1 RRERSEHPASG
12 DEAHLAPLGPF
23 RRAEA
28 LTPSAHRSFLPRD
41 DRDDR
46 MGPVATTGTRG
57 SEMPPITVPRGSTLT
72 IGALS
77 RRTGVNIETIRFYE
91 RIGILE
97 KPPRSAAG
105 HRIYRREQS
114 MRLGFVR
121 RSRELGFSL
130 DEVRRLL
137 QLVDGGRYTCAE
149 VKAITLAHLAEVR
162 RKITDL
168 RRLERTLAAVSDKC
182 RGGKVPDCPIIEA
195 LSDPLTRLTPER

>member
-1 RRERSEHPASG
+1 
-12 DEAHLAPLGPF
+12 
-23 RRAEA
+23 
-28 LTPSAHRSFLPRD
+28 
-41 DRDDR
+41 
-46 MGPVATTGTRG
+46 
-57 SEMPPITVPRGSTLT
+57 MPPITLPRDSTLS

-91 RIGILE
+91 RIGILA

-105 HRIYRREQS
+105 HRIYGQAQL

-149 VKAITLAHLAEVR
+149 VKAITLDHLAEIR
-162 RKITDL
+162 RKIADL
-168 RRLERTLAAVSDKC
+168 RRLEHTLASVASRC
-182 RGGKVPDCPIIEA
+182 RGGKVPDCPVIEA
-195 LSDPLTRLTPER
+195 LFQP